1 MARNPKGN
9 YKALIML
16 IKPPQLQLFKD
27 GITITAMDVFR
38 KYMLLKII
46 NVTGQIWFQV
56 NFDFTWVESQ
66 FLMSPSP
73 RRQEKLRINPG

>member
-1 MARNPKGN
+1 MLEEMARNPKGN

-46 NVTGQIWFQV
+46 NVTGQI
-56 NFDFTWVESQ
+56 
-66 FLMSPSP
+66 
-73 RRQEKLRINPG
+73 